1 MKTCLVLTP
10 KKSKF
15 SPLLFAGKM
24 DHGIKRASE
33 LGYDGIEINIHDSK
47 NRSKTHNRHTR
58 LI

>member
-33 LGYDGIEINIHDSK
+33 LGYDGIEINIKLK
-47 NRSKTHNRHTR
+47 NIQIKIDTEN
-58 LI
+58 